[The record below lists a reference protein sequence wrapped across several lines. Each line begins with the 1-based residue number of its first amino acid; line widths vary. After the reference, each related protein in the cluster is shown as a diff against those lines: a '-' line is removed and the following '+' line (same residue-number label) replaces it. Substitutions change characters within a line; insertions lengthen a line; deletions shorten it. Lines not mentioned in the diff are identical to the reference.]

1 MKVLRRLGMNL
12 LTPILLSSAV
22 VLLAQTGQKP
32 APRFTL
38 TISEYRK
45 ERAPGTYRIRLMET
59 NISNEDLRVGP
70 CAVERG
76 MYNLS
81 VVYDGVLMEERDVP
95 ARNLMEE
102 RERHTPCTSGS
113 GYSPLKPRQSY
124 VSFALG
130 LSWRYDMTNP
140 GTYEITVSRET
151 DPDHPE
157 KSVTVKSNT
166 LIIVV
171 PEPGAAALQ

>member
-1 MKVLRRLGMNL
+1 MKKPATYFLVL
-12 LTPILLSSAV
+12 IFAV
-22 VLLAQTGQKP
+22 QAVALCAQTGQKP

-45 ERAPGTYRIRLMET
+45 ERAPGTYRIRLIET

-81 VVYDGVLMEERDVP
+81 VAYDGVLMEERDVL
-95 ARNLMEE
+95 AQHLKEE
-102 RERHTPCTSGS
+102 RERRTPCTSGAAWDL
-113 GYSPLKPRQSY
+113 LKPGQSY
-124 VSFALG
+124 VSLAIG
-130 LSWRYDMTNP
+130 LSRYDMTNP
-140 GTYEITVSRET
+140 GAYEITVSRET

-166 LIIVV
+166 LTIVV
-171 PEPGAAALQ
+171 SEPGEAAPK